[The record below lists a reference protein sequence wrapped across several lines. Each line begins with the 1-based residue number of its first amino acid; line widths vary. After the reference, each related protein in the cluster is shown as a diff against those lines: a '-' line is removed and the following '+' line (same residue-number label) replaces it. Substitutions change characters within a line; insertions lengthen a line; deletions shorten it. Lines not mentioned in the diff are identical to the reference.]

1 MVGLPGALT
10 QFALRSLTLLA
21 AALLTALAFLRP
33 EAALLK
39 ATLTITVVLIPYAL
53 RRAWR
58 ALMTHNGGS
67 RCFLHPDGL
76 TLTTIFGGVRSTVT
90 WRNAL
95 TLKRMTHVSLLMAV
109 HRVEITHQGRRPLT
123 FIALGTEPELITR
136 LEAAAAQQGLRH

>member
-21 AALLTALAFLRP
+21 TALLTALAFLRP

-58 ALMTHNGGS
+58 ALLTRHGGG
-67 RCFLHPDGL
+67 RCIVHPDGL
-76 TLTTIFGGVRSTVT
+76 TITTIFGGVRSTVT
-90 WRNAL
+90 WQHAL
-95 TLKRMTHVSLLMAV
+95 TLKRMTHVSLLMAI
-109 HRVEITHQGRRPLT
+109 HRVEITRQGHRPLT
-123 FIALGTEPELITR
+123 FIALGTQPPLITE
-136 LEAAAAQQGLRH
+136 LETEAARRGLRY